1 MNDEY
6 WEVKRNCYACICITP
21 EFNGTCV
28 VWNTLE
34 EAWQD
39 AKERVDDCI
48 NGDFQHFRYEKVH
61 DGYEVYQG
69 RLLVRCYK
77 VFEAQE
83 LE

>member
-34 EAWQD
+34 EAWKD
-39 AKERVDDCI
+39 AKERVDEWIEDPEC
-48 NGDFQHFRYEKVH
+48 FHYKKVY
-61 DGYEVYQG
+61 DGYEVY
-69 RLLVRCYK
+69 RDDLLVRCYK
-77 VFEAQE
+77 VFQAQE

>member
-34 EAWQD
+34 EAWKD

-48 NGDFQHFRYEKVH
+48 NGDLNFRYEKVY

-69 RLLVRCYK
+69 DLLMICYK
-77 VFEAQE
+77 VFQAQE

>member
-34 EAWQD
+34 EA
-39 AKERVDDCI
+39 
-48 NGDFQHFRYEKVH
+48 
-61 DGYEVYQG
+61 
-69 RLLVRCYK
+69 
-77 VFEAQE
+77 
-83 LE
+83 